1 MYYLRNGKEQWVVQ
15 QLLKKEYINE
25 FILIKV
31 KYGILEVNPG
41 PGRYDPN
48 IKPVKAK
55 APTYFFGEKMKTN
68 SLMNMTGTNE
78 QVGPATYGIGKFCVV
93 FEFITFNL

>member
-1 MYYLRNGKEQWVVQ
+1 M
-15 QLLKKEYINE
+15 
-25 FILIKV
+25 
-31 KYGILEVNPG
+31 NPG

-48 IKPVKAK
+48 IKPTREK

-78 QVGPATYGIGKFCVV
+78 QVGPATYGIGNTK
-93 FEFITFNL
+93 